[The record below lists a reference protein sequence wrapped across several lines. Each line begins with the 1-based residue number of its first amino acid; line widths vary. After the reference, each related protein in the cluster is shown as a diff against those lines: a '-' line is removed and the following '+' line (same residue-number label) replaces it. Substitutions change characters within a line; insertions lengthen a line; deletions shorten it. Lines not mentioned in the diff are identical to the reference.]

1 MFTETLIF
9 NSIQKWRIAIKFKS
23 NTKKVEIKIVLLRTE
38 NPKNMII
45 PKNREEIELMR
56 ESALIVSKTLGMI
69 ASEIKEGVTTLYLDK
84 RAEEFIRDHGAV
96 PSFLGLYDFPN
107 SLCMS
112 PNSQVV
118 HGIPNNTPL
127 QSGDVISV
135 DCGAFKNGY
144 HGDHAYSFEIGEVAP
159 EVRKLLKVTK
169 ESLYFGIREFKAGN
183 RVEDVG
189 NAIQRYTENHGYG
202 VVRELVG
209 HGLGKKMHEEP
220 EMPNYGKRGRG
231 KLFVEG
237 MVVAIEP
244 MINLGT
250 RNIKQHKDG
259 WTITTADGKPSAHF
273 EHDVALIDGKPELLS
288 TFQYIYKALGIES
301 NEEDEFRKVPLVL

>member
-1 MFTETLIF
+1 V
-9 NSIQKWRIAIKFKS
+9 A
-23 NTKKVEIKIVLLRTE
+23 KKNYLKNEIKIVLLRTE
-38 NPKNMII
+38 NGKNMII
-45 PKNREEIELMR
+45 QKTREEIELMR

-84 RAEEFIRDHGAV
+84 LAEEFIRDHGAV

-112 PNSQVV
+112 PNAQVV
-118 HGIPNNTPL
+118 HGIPNNIPL
-127 QSGDVISV
+127 KSGDVISV

-159 EVRKLLKVTK
+159 EVKKLLRVTK
-169 ESLYFGIREFKAGN
+169 ESLYVGIREFKAGN

-189 NAIQRYTENHGYG
+189 NAIQKYTEAHGYG

-209 HGLGKKMHEEP
+209 HGVGQKMHEAP
-220 EMPNYGKRGRG
+220 EMPNYGKKGRG

-244 MINLGT
+244 MINMGT
-250 RNIKQHKDG
+250 KNIKQLKDG
-259 WTITTADGKPSAHF
+259 WTILTADGKPSAHF
-273 EHDVALIDGKPELLS
+273 EHDVALVDGKPELLS

-301 NEEDEFRKVPLVL
+301 NEEDEFRQVPLVL